1 MQFNCFLIDVA
12 TTCQLKCIM
21 CPRTAFIYELGRRSD
36 MPLETYKKIA
46 RYFSHA
52 KFVYFT
58 GWEGEPLLH
67 RDIFAMIK
75 IAKKSRSAGIVTNGI
90 ALTEETSKKLI
101 ELDLDF
107 ITVSM
112 AGATKE
118 THEKIRAGSDF
129 DRICENVRTLGALR
143 KDFKIKPEVN
153 LSFLMT
159 KGNIEELPGFVELAK
174 NLGADKVTAPNLSY
188 VATPAHNEIKAFS
201 CGAAD
206 ESFLE
211 KIKEAEA
218 MAKKYKIAFRAY
230 PLSMEE
236 VFICEENPL
245 ANVYIS
251 SDGYVS
257 PCVYLNFPM
266 ESFPRIFCGR
276 NYAVKRT
283 CFGNIAREDLLDIW
297 NKEEYREFR
306 GRYRRRAELLRNIP
320 LDFSNI
326 QKIRERIEKLEEA
339 PLPEVCKTCYKTY
352 GI

>member
-1 MQFNCFLIDVA
+1 MQFNCILIDVV
-12 TTCQLKCIM
+12 TVCQLKCVM
-21 CPRTAFIYELGRRSD
+21 CPRTAFIHELGRND
-36 MPLETYKKIA
+36 NMPLETYKKTA

-67 RDIFAMIK
+67 KDIFTMIE
-75 IAKKSRSAGIVTNGI
+75 IAKESCSAGIVTNGV
-90 ALTEETSKKLI
+90 ALTEETSRKLI
-101 ELDLDF
+101 ELGLDF

-118 THEKIRAGSDF
+118 THEKIRVGSDF
-129 DRICENVRTLGALR
+129 EKICENVRMLLN
-143 KDFKIKPEVN
+143 FKTTKPEVN

-159 KGNIEELPGFVELAK
+159 KENIEELPSFIELAK
-174 NLGADKVTAPNLSY
+174 DLGAKNVTAPNLSY
-188 VATPAHNEIKAFS
+188 VATPLHDEIKAFS
-201 CGAAD
+201 CGTIHKN
-206 ESFLE
+206 FLE
-211 KIKEAEA
+211 KIKEAERT
-218 MAKKYKIAFRAY
+218 AKKYKIAFRAY
-230 PLSMEE
+230 PLSTEE

-245 ANVYIS
+245 ANIYIS

-283 CFGNIAREDLLDIW
+283 CFGNIAGEDLFDIW
-297 NKEEYREFR
+297 NKEEYKEFR
-306 GRYRRRAELLRNIP
+306 RGHVNRAKMLEHIS
-320 LDFSNI
+320 LDFGDI
-326 QKIRERIEKLEEA
+326 QKLREKIEKLRQA
-339 PLPEVCKTCYKTY
+339 PLPEVCKTCYKAY

>member
-1 MQFNCFLIDVA
+1 MQFNCFLIDVV
-12 TTCQLKCIM
+12 TVCQLKCIM
-21 CPRTAFIYELGRRSD
+21 CPRTAFIHELGGRD
-36 MPLETYKKIA
+36 NMPLETYKKIA

-67 RDIFAMIK
+67 RDIFTMIK
-75 IAKKSRSAGIVTNGI
+75 IAKESCSVGIVTNGMS
-90 ALTEETSKKLI
+90 LTEETSKKLI
-101 ELDLDF
+101 ELGLDF

-118 THEKIRAGSDF
+118 THEKIRVGSDF
-129 DRICENVRTLGALR
+129 DKICENVRVLLN
-143 KDFKIKPEVN
+143 FKTTKPEVN

-159 KGNIEELPGFVELAK
+159 KGNIKELPGFVELAK

-188 VATPAHNEIKAFS
+188 VAAPLHDEIKAFS
-201 CGAAD
+201 CSAAD
-206 ESFLE
+206 ESFVK

-230 PLSMEE
+230 PLSTEE

-251 SDGYVS
+251 SNGYVS

-266 ESFPRIFCGR
+266 ENIPRIFCGR

-283 CFGNIAREDLLDIW
+283 YFGNIAGEDLFDIW
-297 NKEEYREFR
+297 NKEEYKEFR
-306 GRYRRRAELLRNIP
+306 QKYRKRTELLRNIS
-320 LDFSNI
+320 LDFSDI
-326 QKIRERIEKLEEA
+326 QKLREKIEKLRQA
-339 PLPEVCKTCYKTY
+339 PLPEVCKTCYKAY

>member
-12 TTCQLKCIM
+12 TACPLKCVM
-21 CPRTAFIYELGRRSD
+21 CPRTAFISEIGRRND

-67 RDIFAMIK
+67 KDIFTMVK
-75 IAKKSRSAGIVTNGI
+75 IAKESCSAGIVTNGI
-90 ALTEETSKKLI
+90 ALTEETSRKLI
-101 ELDLDF
+101 ELGLDF

-112 AGATKE
+112 AGAAKE
-118 THEKIRAGSDF
+118 THEKIRARSDF
-129 DRICENVRTLGALR
+129 DKICENVRMLLN
-143 KDFKIKPEVN
+143 FKTTKPEVN

-159 KGNIEELPGFVELAK
+159 KTNIKELPGFVELAK
-174 NLGADKVTAPNLSY
+174 NLGADKITAPNLSY
-188 VATPAHNEIKAFS
+188 VATPLHDEIKAFS
-201 CGAAD
+201 CSAVD

-211 KIKEAEA
+211 KIKEAERT
-218 MAKKYKIAFRAY
+218 AKKYKIAFRAY
-230 PLSMEE
+230 PLSTEE

-297 NKEEYREFR
+297 NKEEYKEFR
-306 GRYRRRAELLRNIP
+306 QGYVKRAELLRNISF
-320 LDFSNI
+320 DFADI
-326 QKIRERIEKLEEA
+326 QKLKERIEKLKEA
-339 PLPEVCKTCYKTY
+339 PLPEVCKTCYKAY